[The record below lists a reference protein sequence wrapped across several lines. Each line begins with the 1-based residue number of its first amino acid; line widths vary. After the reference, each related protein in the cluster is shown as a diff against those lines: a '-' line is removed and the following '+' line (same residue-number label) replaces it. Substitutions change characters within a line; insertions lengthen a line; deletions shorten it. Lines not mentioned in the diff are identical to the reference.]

1 MTVLRTTTQPNEH
14 PTASTLTVFQPVPGV
29 MSVGLVVCE
38 WNDELRQYMQ
48 LLGSVFGR
56 AGIKLQLL
64 CQSDFARQDD
74 KLKHL
79 HGIVYQVG
87 QVNQDEVSAQ
97 RFYKQMLNFDQQ
109 LLPECILASA
119 FTIGNNSFENL
130 EAAISLKAKSHER
143 GLVWLGN
150 NNAKPD
156 TAAFYHWCQGIAETL
171 RNADE
176 PKSILAQ

>member
-1 MTVLRTTTQPNEH
+1 MNALRTTTESNKRSAE
-14 PTASTLTVFQPVPGV
+14 STLTVFQPVPGV

-48 LLGSVFGR
+48 VLGSMFGR

-64 CQSDFARQDD
+64 CQSDFARQDE
-74 KLKHL
+74 KLKQL
-79 HGIVYQVG
+79 HGIVFQVG
-87 QVNQDEVSAQ
+87 LVNEDEVSAQ
-97 RFYKQMLNFDQQ
+97 RFYKQMLSFEQE

-119 FTIGNNSFENL
+119 FTIGNDCYENL
-130 EAAISLKAKSHER
+130 EAAITLKAKSHER
-143 GLVWLGN
+143 GLVWLGS

-156 TAAFYHWCQGIAETL
+156 TTAFYQWCHGIAATL
-171 RNADE
+171 RNSEE